1 MATGSATGLSGRRIL
16 VVEDEFL
23 IALDV
28 QDALMEL
35 GCTVIGP
42 AATAEQALQIIADTP
57 PDAAVLDVRLANGD
71 TSPIARSLHERRVPF
86 VVLTGYERR
95 QVADPVLHA
104 APILPKPLQR
114 SALRRLLHD
123 LLGS

>member
-1 MATGSATGLSGRRIL
+1 MATGSAAGLSGRRIL

-23 IALDV
+23 IAVDV
-28 QDALMEL
+28 QDALTEF
-35 GCTVIGP
+35 GCTVVGP
-42 AATAEQALQIIADTP
+42 AATADQALRIIAEAP

-71 TSPIARSLHERRVPF
+71 TAPVARVLHDRRVPF

-95 QVADPVLHA
+95 QVADPLLHA

-114 SALRRLLHD
+114 SALCRTLRE